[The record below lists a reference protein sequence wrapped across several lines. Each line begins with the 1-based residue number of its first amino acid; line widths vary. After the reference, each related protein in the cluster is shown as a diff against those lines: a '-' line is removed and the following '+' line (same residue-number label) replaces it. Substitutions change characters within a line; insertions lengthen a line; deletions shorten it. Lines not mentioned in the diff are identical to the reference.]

1 MKYLTYEEYKQMGG
15 PLEETAFSRFA
26 FGAEQT
32 IRRATFGRVDKMQEV
47 PEAVKWLVYE
57 LIGISEQFEKE
68 NANVTSEK
76 VGEWSKSYEV
86 ETEADRQVKTN
97 TLIRNY
103 LMAETDDNGVPLLYL
118 GVDV

>member
-1 MKYLTYEEYKQMGG
+1 MYLTYEEYKERGG
-15 PLEETAFSRFA
+15 ALEEAAFSRFA

-32 IRRATFGRVDKMQEV
+32 IRRATFGRVDQMQEI
-47 PEAVKWLVYE
+47 PESVKWLVFE
-57 LIGISEQFEKE
+57 LVGMAEQVEE
-68 NANVTSEK
+68 NANLSSEK

-86 ETEADRQVKTN
+86 VTEADRQAKVN

>member
-1 MKYLTYEEYKQMGG
+1 MYLSYDKYREWGG
-15 PLEETAFSRFA
+15 TIDDAAFSRFA
-26 FGAEQT
+26 FGAEQA
-32 IRRATFGRVDKMQEV
+32 IRRATFGRVDRMQEI
-47 PEAVKWLVYE
+47 PEAVKRLVFE
-57 LIGISEQFEKE
+57 LVGIAEEAAQE
-68 NANVTSEK
+68 NANMTSEK

-86 ETEADRQVKTN
+86 ATEADRQAKTN

>member
-1 MKYLTYEEYKQMGG
+1 MYLSYDKYREWGG
-15 PLEETAFSRFA
+15 TLEDAAFSRFA

-32 IRRATFGRVDKMQEV
+32 IRRATFGRVDRMREV
-47 PEAVKWLVYE
+47 PESVKRLVFE
-57 LIGISEQFEKE
+57 LTEIAEKAERE
-68 NANVTSEK
+68 NANVTAEK

-86 ETEADRQVKTN
+86 ETEADRQAKTN

>member
-1 MKYLTYEEYKQMGG
+1 MKYLSYEDYMKMGG
-15 PLEETAFSRFA
+15 TLTDAAFSRFA

-32 IRRATFGRVDKMQEV
+32 IRRATFGRVDRMGEV
-47 PEAVKWLVYE
+47 PESVKWLVFE
-57 LIGISEQFEKE
+57 LVIMAEQAESE
-68 NANVTSEK
+68 NANVSSEK

-86 ETEADRQVKTN
+86 ETEADRQAKTN